1 MHSITD
7 DLRQQLEA
15 VQEERAT
22 ARRQRFS
29 RSRID
34 RYRAELETLAAEG
47 ASLRDLQRWLRKH
60 KRVVVS
66 HTTIKRRL
74 DLWRQKGGT

>member
-29 RSRID
+29 RSRMLW
-34 RYRAELETLAAEG
+34 AV
-47 ASLRDLQRWLRKH
+47 S
-60 KRVVVS
+60 RVVTSGVTYS
-66 HTTIKRRL
+66 T
-74 DLWRQKGGT
+74 GGVYL